1 MKAGDT
7 NATVLSSSIEGS
19 AATSLA
25 SVSSLTFGQN
35 ESQSSTTT
43 ELHEP
48 YSNAFVAVFRSSL
61 HLTVH
66 QMKLP
71 MIIVH
76 GGAGKW
82 KNERIP
88 VALEQVEKAAVV
100 GFQVLDND
108 GSALDA
114 AEACTVYMESCGKLN
129 AGLGARA
136 NIDGIKELDAMIVD
150 GSSLNFGS
158 VAAITGI
165 QNPVS
170 LARYIMEKT
179 EFSFFAGD
187 NSKQLYEKMI
197 AEGYRTE
204 AESGVV
210 AQSFNGGAKDTVGC
224 VVVDGQGRIA
234 ATSSTGGIAKKLPG
248 RVGDSS
254 VMGSG
259 AYANDVCGATAT
271 GWGEHIMRVTLS
283 RMIVLYVEEG
293 LDVGLAAKRGME
305 MFEAKTGS
313 EAGVVVADAKGN
325 YGFSTNAKAMP
336 TVIIQGSIANM
347 TSFTCQE

>member
-1 MKAGDT
+1 MKVGDT
-7 NATVLSSSIEGS
+7 NVTVLSSSIEES
-19 AATSLA
+19 VATSLA

-35 ESQSSTTT
+35 RNQSSTAS

-48 YSNAFVAVFRSSL
+48 YSNAFVAVRCNFL

-82 KNERIP
+82 KDERIP
-88 VALEQVEKAAVV
+88 IALEQVEKAATA
-100 GFQVLDND
+100 GFQVLDNG

-150 GSSLNFGS
+150 GSTLNFGS

-179 EFSFFAGD
+179 DFSFFVGTNA
-187 NSKQLYEKMI
+187 KRLYEKMI
-197 AEGYRTE
+197 TEGYRIETE
-204 AESGVV
+204 PGVV
-210 AQSFNGGAKDTVGC
+210 AQSFDGGAKDTVGC

-234 ATSSTGGIAKKLPG
+234 ATSSTGGIAKKIPG
-248 RVGDSS
+248 RVGDSA

-259 AYANDVCGATAT
+259 AFANDICGATAT

-293 LDVGLAAKRGME
+293 LDVGLAAKKGME

-336 TVIIQGSIANM
+336 TVIIQGSIDNM
-347 TSFTCQE
+347 TFFTCQE

>member
-1 MKAGDT
+1 M
-7 NATVLSSSIEGS
+7 
-19 AATSLA
+19 
-25 SVSSLTFGQN
+25 
-35 ESQSSTTT
+35 
-43 ELHEP
+43 
-48 YSNAFVAVFRSSL
+48 
-61 HLTVH
+61 VH

-82 KNERIP
+82 KDERIP
-88 VALEQVEKAAVV
+88 VGLEQVEKAAAV
-100 GFQVLDND
+100 GFQALENG

-114 AEACTVYMESCGKLN
+114 AEACTMYMESCGKLN

-136 NIDGIKELDAMIVD
+136 NIDGVKELDAMIVD
-150 GSSLNFGS
+150 GSSLSFGS

-179 EFSFFAGD
+179 DFSFFAGD
-187 NSKQLYEKMI
+187 NAKQLYKKMI

-204 AESGVV
+204 AEPGVV
-210 AQSFNGGAKDTVGC
+210 AQSFDGGAKDTVGC
-224 VVVDGQGRIA
+224 VVVDGHGRIA

-248 RVGDSS
+248 RVGDSP

-293 LDVGLAAKRGME
+293 LDVSLAAKKGME

-336 TVIIQGSIANM
+336 TAIIQGSINNM

>member
-1 MKAGDT
+1 
-7 NATVLSSSIEGS
+7 
-19 AATSLA
+19 
-25 SVSSLTFGQN
+25 
-35 ESQSSTTT
+35 
-43 ELHEP
+43 
-48 YSNAFVAVFRSSL
+48 
-61 HLTVH
+61 
-66 QMKLP
+66 MKLP

-82 KNERIP
+82 KDERIP
-88 VALEQVEKAAVV
+88 IALEQVEKAATA
-100 GFQVLDND
+100 GFQVLDKD

-114 AEACTVYMESCGKLN
+114 AEACTVYMENCGKLN
-129 AGLGARA
+129 AGLGARV
-136 NIDGIKELDAMIVD
+136 NIDGVKELDAMIVD

-165 QNPVS
+165 QNPIS
-170 LARYIMEKT
+170 LARYVMEKT
-179 EFSFFAGD
+179 DFSFFVGTNA
-187 NSKQLYEKMI
+187 KRLYEKMI
-197 AEGYRTE
+197 VQGYRIETE
-204 AESGVV
+204 PGVV
-210 AQSFNGGAKDTVGC
+210 AQSFDGGAKDTVGC

-234 ATSSTGGIAKKLPG
+234 ATSSTGGISKKIPG
-248 RVGDSS
+248 RVGDSA

-259 AYANDVCGATAT
+259 AYANDVCGVTVT

-293 LDVGLAAKRGME
+293 LDVGLAAKKGME

-325 YGFSTNAKAMP
+325 YGYSTNAKAMP
-336 TVIIQGSIANM
+336 TVIIQGSIDNM

>member
-1 MKAGDT
+1 
-7 NATVLSSSIEGS
+7 
-19 AATSLA
+19 
-25 SVSSLTFGQN
+25 
-35 ESQSSTTT
+35 
-43 ELHEP
+43 
-48 YSNAFVAVFRSSL
+48 
-61 HLTVH
+61 
-66 QMKLP
+66 MKLP

-82 KNERIP
+82 KDERIP
-88 VALEQVEKAAVV
+88 VALEQVEKAAAS
-100 GFQVLDND
+100 GFQVLES
-108 GSALDA
+108 GRSALDA
-114 AEACTVYMESCGKLN
+114 AEACTIYMESCGKLN

-136 NIDGIKELDAMIVD
+136 NIDGVKELDAMIVD
-150 GSSLNFGS
+150 GSLLSFGS

-165 QNPVS
+165 QNPIS

-179 EFSFFAGD
+179 DFSFFAGD
-187 NSKQLYEKMI
+187 NAKQLYEKMI
-197 AEGYRTE
+197 VEGYRTE
-204 AESGVV
+204 AEPGVV
-210 AQSFNGGAKDTVGC
+210 AQSFDGGVKDTVGC

-248 RVGDSS
+248 RVGDSP

-293 LDVGLAAKRGME
+293 LDVSMAAKKGME
-305 MFEAKTGS
+305 MFEEKTGS
-313 EAGVVVADAKGN
+313 KAGVVVADAEGN

-336 TVIIQGSIANM
+336 TAIIQGSIDDM

>member
-1 MKAGDT
+1 
-7 NATVLSSSIEGS
+7 
-19 AATSLA
+19 
-25 SVSSLTFGQN
+25 
-35 ESQSSTTT
+35 
-43 ELHEP
+43 
-48 YSNAFVAVFRSSL
+48 
-61 HLTVH
+61 
-66 QMKLP
+66 

-82 KNERIP
+82 KDERIP

-100 GFQVLDND
+100 GFQALDNG

-129 AGLGARA
+129 AGLGARV

-179 EFSFFAGD
+179 EFSFFVGTNA
-187 NSKQLYEKMI
+187 KPLYEKMI
-197 AEGYRTE
+197 AEGYRAE
-204 AESGVV
+204 AEPGVV
-210 AQSFNGGAKDTVGC
+210 AQSFDGGAKDTVGC
-224 VVVDGQGRIA
+224 VVVDGQSRIA
-234 ATSSTGGIAKKLPG
+234 ATSSTGGISKKLPG
-248 RVGDSS
+248 RVGDSP
-254 VMGSG
+254 VIGSG
-259 AYANDVCGATAT
+259 AYANSVCGATVT
-271 GWGEHIMRVTLS
+271 GSGEHIMRVTLS

-293 LDVGLAAKRGME
+293 LDVGSAAKRGMK
-305 MFEAKTGS
+305 MFEAETGS
-313 EAGVVVADAKGN
+313 EAGVVVADARGN

-336 TVIIQGSIANM
+336 TVIIQGSIDNM